1 MNAALPPDICAFGD
15 LIAIVFGEAD
25 PPLGCVGRRSGEFFC
40 SPYAAA
46 FDKNAIPMISL
57 LRGLH

>member
-25 PPLGCVGRRSGEFFC
+25 PPLGCVGRKSGAFFARLT
-40 SPYAAA
+40 P
-46 FDKNAIPMISL
+46 L
-57 LRGLH
+57 LSIKTQFP